1 MILHYLFLTSTPQ
14 KINYVRSNRYNFMTK
29 DLRKAIMNLS
39 KLRNKFLK
47 SRNEE
52 SKRRFNHQRNL
63 CVGLLRETK
72 RRFLGETRP

>member
-1 MILHYLFLTSTPQ
+1 
-14 KINYVRSNRYNFMTK
+14 
-29 DLRKAIMNLS
+29 MNLS

-52 SKRRFNHQRNL
+52 SKSRFNHQRNL